1 MPGLVFGKTYLE
13 IAEIIYNH
21 GTGDYSNLYS
31 QPDYIDADNEDKRL
45 NDEIKQLLLPE
56 HSELVYEAEEAHRKA
71 SWIYDQHTYTNGFID
86 GLAVMQMLIFTMQG
100 HNMDGQILRVLDGYY
115 RERCSKDNS
124 LDNVHKLLQSLNE
137 LVQNRSCLNDS
148 ILLEICRKNAVVD
161 RTAV

>member
-1 MPGLVFGKTYLE
+1 M
-13 IAEIIYNH
+13 
-21 GTGDYSNLYS
+21 
-31 QPDYIDADNEDKRL
+31 
-45 NDEIKQLLLPE
+45 PE